1 MSAALEPE
9 DDIELGFFEHLRELR
24 TRVVRALIGILPAI
38 VIAWSFKERLL
49 GSVLAPLITAYERHG
64 IVAQV
69 HFSSP
74 AAKIIAYL
82 KLSILAGF
90 FLAAPWIFYQIWAFI
105 SPGLYRREKLMA
117 LPFVF
122 ASTLCFVGGALFG
135 YFLVFPLIFDT
146 LIGFGGDVP
155 GIELTPTLMISEVL
169 DFIVRLFLAFGAVF
183 EVPVV
188 VVFLALSGIVDW
200 RSLMRFGRYW
210 AVIAAVLAAL
220 ITPPDAVSQ
229 LMLLGPM
236 IVLYYLAVLI
246 AYILTAG
253 RVKESV
259 VDEDG
264 TEYER

>member
-1 MSAALEPE
+1 MSAQPE

-24 TRVVRALIGILPAI
+24 TRVIRALVGILPAI
-38 VIAWSFKERLL
+38 LVAWAFKERIL
-49 GSVLAPLITAYERHG
+49 GATLAPLITAYERHG
-64 IVAQV
+64 IAAQI

-74 AAKIIAYL
+74 AAKIVAYL
-82 KLSILAGF
+82 KLSILVGF

-105 SPGLYRREKLMA
+105 SPGLYRRERLMA

-146 LIGFGGDVP
+146 LIGFGGEVP
-155 GIELTPTLMISEVL
+155 GLELTPTLMISEVL
-169 DFIVRLFLAFGAVF
+169 DFIVRLVIAFGAVF

-188 VVFLALSGIVDW
+188 VVFLAIAGIVDW
-200 RSLMRFGRYW
+200 RTLMRFGRYW
-210 AVIAAVLAAL
+210 AVIAAVVAAV

-236 IVLYYLAVLI
+236 IVLYYIAVLI
-246 AYILTAG
+246 AYILTG
-253 RVKESV
+253 GKTRESA
-259 VDEDG
+259 VDEEG
-264 TEYER
+264 VEYER

>member
-1 MSAALEPE
+1 MSSSLHPE
-9 DDIELGFFEHLRELR
+9 DEIELGFFEHLRELR

-38 VIAWSFKERLL
+38 LIAWAFKERIL
-49 GSVLAPLITAYERHG
+49 GETLAPLVTAYERHG
-64 IVAQV
+64 IDAQI

-90 FLAAPWIFYQIWAFI
+90 FLAAPWIFYQIWAFV

-117 LPFVF
+117 IPFVL

-146 LIGFGGDVP
+146 LIGFGGEVP
-155 GIELTPTLMISEVL
+155 GIELTPTLMIAEVL
-169 DFIVRLFLAFGAVF
+169 DFIIRLIIAFGAVF

-188 VVFLALSGIVDW
+188 VVFLAISGIVDW
-200 RSLMRFGRYW
+200 RTLLRFGRYW
-210 AVIAAVLAAL
+210 AVIAAVLAAI

-236 IVLYYLAVLI
+236 IILYYAAVLI

-253 RVKESV
+253 RTKESSI
-259 VDEDG
+259 DEDG